1 MFTPPN
7 LRVAMM
13 MMMMMFVFY
22 GLAILLVAHANG

>member
-13 MMMMMFVFY
+13 MMMFVFY
-22 GLAILLVAHANG
+22 GLALLLVAHANG

>member
-7 LRVAMM
+7 LRVAM